1 MICTTT
7 EGHVWTFGC
16 GCVGQLGHGGDADE
30 MVPRMVEGLV
40 GVKVAQVV
48 AGDCHTVIC
57 TTEGRVLTFGY
68 GSHGQLGHSGDGNE
82 MVPRMVE
89 GLVGVKV
96 ADMP

>member
-1 MICTTT
+1 M
-7 EGHVWTFGC
+7 
-16 GCVGQLGHGGDADE
+16 
-30 MVPRMVEGLV
+30 
-40 GVKVAQVV
+40 AQVE